1 MPPDDTPYSVRPP
14 PTFLTQARRSSW
26 PRDRRMYMYEFA
38 PDQILWRSGDASG
51 FSLVFLLTELKPWV
65 MSLCIPRHQDVREKS
80 VSVVFNIFQYLS
92 FLAKMLYPSTNILVK
107 VMIKRIIFCC
117 SALSALYFS
126 KLIVN
131 QHGSLRHY
139 YMRER
144 ERERRGSDS

>member
-1 MPPDDTPYSVRPP
+1 
-14 PTFLTQARRSSW
+14 
-26 PRDRRMYMYEFA
+26 
-38 PDQILWRSGDASG
+38 
-51 FSLVFLLTELKPWV
+51 

-107 VMIKRIIFCC
+107 VMIKRIFCC

-139 YMRER
+139 YMSERER